1 MSEQKNDQQVESEL
15 APFDVTPNQ
24 YIVEVASELPTFEV
38 LISNELKK
46 FDSVIP
52 AIDEYKAKFLPLKIN
67 GIEDEEGY
75 KVVAD
80 GLKIIVGRRVAV
92 ENKRKEL
99 KADSLAFGRAV
110 DARAKEI
117 TEMLSPIELH
127 LKKAKEVID
136 LELAEIEE
144 KKKQAT
150 QAEISR
156 KHFALIDCGM
166 HLVGNEYTWRS
177 KVNNTEETLVAVNL
191 ELMSDDDFN
200 TYISTIE
207 ELNKQDKNILEEQE
221 RKAEQERKELELEQE
236 RVRAEQKEA
245 QDKLDAE
252 KAAFDVEQAKFKAE
266 QDAIKS
272 ERQVFINQRAEMRS
286 ELLVSLGLV
295 IKMDIFGYNNQYVT
309 HLESF
314 KDLDAAEW
322 NIKLANIK
330 SVIESFN
337 NQKKEAESEA
347 KRIEAETLARLSKEA
362 EEIAE
367 ANRIAF
373 EKAESDKKEAN
384 SLAEIER
391 QEADRIAEQERQ
403 EGLSDKQKMCEFAE
417 KVLMIPRPELKTAK
431 YRKEMKQVLDSI
443 GIYFN

>member
-1 MSEQKNDQQVESEL
+1 
-15 APFDVTPNQ
+15 
-24 YIVEVASELPTFEV
+24 

-99 KADSLAFGRAV
+99 KADSLSFGRAV

-127 LKKAKEVID
+127 LKKVKEDID
-136 LELAEIEE
+136 LEFAKIEQ
-144 KKKQAT
+144 KKKEAA

-177 KVNNTEETLVAVNL
+177 KVNNTEETLVDVNL

-200 TYISTIE
+200 TYLSSIE
-207 ELNKQDKNILEEQE
+207 ELNKKDKDILEEQE
-221 RKAEQERKELELEQE
+221 RKAEQQRKELELEQE
-236 RVRAEQKEA
+236 RVRAEQKAA

-252 KAAFDVEQAKFKAE
+252 KAAFDAEQAKFKAE

-272 ERQVFINQRAEMRS
+272 ERQAFINQRAEMRS

-295 IKMDIFGYNNQYVT
+295 IKMDIFGYNGNYIT
-309 HLESF
+309 HLDLL
-314 KDLDAAEW
+314 KDLDTEQWNVQLAE
-322 NIKLANIK
+322 IK
-330 SVIESFN
+330 SLIESFD
-337 NQKKEAESEA
+337 NQKKEAEAEA

-362 EEIAE
+362 EERAE
-367 ANRIAF
+367 ANRIAI
-373 EKAESDKKEAN
+373 EKAESDKKEADR
-384 SLAEIER
+384 LAEIEKK
-391 QEADRIAEQERQ
+391 ESEKLAEQVRQ
-403 EGLSDKQKMCEFAE
+403 DGLSDKQKMCEFAE
-417 KVLMIPRPELKTAK
+417 KVLQIPRPELKTAK
-431 YRKEMKQVLDSI
+431 YRKEMKAVLDSV

>member
-1 MSEQKNDQQVESEL
+1 MSKEKTDQQVNNEL
-15 APFDVTPNQ
+15 APFDVLTK
-24 YIVEVASELPTFEV
+24 EVPAPKSEIPTFEV

-80 GLKIIVGRRVAV
+80 GLKVIVGRRVAV

-99 KADSLAFGRAV
+99 KADSLSFGRAV

-127 LKKAKEVID
+127 LKKAKEDID
-136 LELAEIEE
+136 LEFAKIEQ
-144 KKKQAT
+144 KKKEAA

-166 HLVGNEYTWRS
+166 HLIGNEYTWRS

-200 TYISTIE
+200 TYLSSIE
-207 ELNKQDKNILEEQE
+207 ELNKKDKDILEEQE
-221 RKAEQERKELELEQE
+221 RKAEQQRKELELEQE
-236 RVRAEQKEA
+236 RVRAEQKAA

-252 KAAFDVEQAKFKAE
+252 KAAFDAEQAKFKAE

-272 ERQVFINQRAEMRS
+272 ERQAFINQRAEMRA

-295 IKMDIFGYNNQYVT
+295 VKMDIFGYNGNYIT
-309 HLESF
+309 HLDLL
-314 KDLDAAEW
+314 KDLDTEQWNVQLAE
-322 NIKLANIK
+322 IK
-330 SVIESFN
+330 SLIQSFD
-337 NQKKEAESEA
+337 NQKKEAEAEA
-347 KRIEAETLARLSKEA
+347 KRIEDETLVRLSKEA
-362 EEIAE
+362 EQRAE
-367 ANRIAF
+367 ANRIAI
-373 EKAESDKKEAN
+373 EKAESDKKEADR
-384 SLAEIER
+384 LAEIEK
-391 QEADRIAEQERQ
+391 QESEKLAEQVRQ
-403 EGLSDKQKMCEFAE
+403 DGLSDKQKMCEFAE
-417 KVLMIPRPELKTAK
+417 KVLSIPRPELKTAK
-431 YRKEMKQVLDSI
+431 YRKEMKAILDSV